1 MNCSIVYNGPYT
13 CTYTN
18 VPIILVKVIKWIL
31 NFLLTLSSGKERGV
45 QFLKNPISSFFFNSS
60 FLLGPV
66 NGQRYK
72 LFQQTIKTWDNKVSI
87 KLATAYRPD
96 VLTLNYN
103 YWYKNHS
110 YNFYSNIWTYNN
122 VHCILYDQ

>member
-1 MNCSIVYNGPYT
+1 MYIYK
-13 CTYTN
+13 CTHHLSKSYQVNSKLSFNFELRKGEGCT
-18 VPIILVKVIKWIL
+18 IFKKIL
-31 NFLLTLSSGKERGV
+31 FLL
-45 QFLKNPISSFFFNSS
+45 FFFNSS
-60 FLLGPV
+60 FFLGPV